1 MRKALVTA
9 LLASPLFALAA
20 GSNLVGNGSF
30 EDKTLADGSWS
41 NYSSLASWSTGS
53 RGVEVR
59 NNVAGSALD
68 GHNFVEL
75 DTTGN
80 SSISQTLS
88 TVAGQWYTIS
98 FAYANRS
105 GVAVASNGLGWSF
118 GDVSGTAAALP
129 FNGGSSTDWQTFS
142 TTIKAKSNSTV
153 LSFSALGTSDSLGSS
168 LDKVSVSAVPE
179 PESYALMLAGL
190 AAIGFVARRRQR

>member
-20 GSNLVGNGSF
+20 GSNLVSNGSF
-30 EDKTLADGSWS
+30 EDKTLTDGSWS
-41 NYSSLASWSTGS
+41 TYSSLADWSTGS
-53 RGVEVR
+53 GGVEVR

-75 DTTGN
+75 DTNGN

-88 TVAGQWYTIS
+88 TVAGQWYTLS

-118 GDVSGTAAALP
+118 GAVSGIAAALP
-129 FNGGSSTDWQTFS
+129 YNGGNSTDWQTFS
-142 TTIKAKSNSTV
+142 TTIKATSNSTV
-153 LSFSALGTSDSLGSS
+153 LSFSALGTSDSLGTS